1 MSIWHAFFDNLGFSQ
16 RGIFCFFIIFLVFRT
31 KWCYFISMKNQQDTV
46 LHFPAPVNKKL
57 CNFIGETIGPI
68 YDIKKTQDGMVH
80 DVYKI
85 FSDKTYYLKIRGNCF
100 SLIPSLVIDPKDIK
114 YEKKALEIFSK
125 LLPDIFP
132 LVIGFN
138 EKVFAI
144 IMTDIN
150 PEGFNL
156 KEIFE
161 RGMADTSIMRNIGE
175 TLGRTHFALKNISES
190 IRSDGDEQQ
199 YKINFDY
206 RLLRF
211 EYPVLDRLVEELKK
225 MPRQLI
231 LSDLSPKNIGVS
243 KDKKISFFDLD
254 YAHRGNTIFD
264 LGFLLGHII
273 LHSKNNGDIL
283 AKSVLLGYKKFM
295 KEPINHKMLKK
306 IIGATML
313 YRLKNEVI
321 PYSLPVTPTE
331 KKELINKAYNLLG
344 LIN

>member
-1 MSIWHAFFDNLGFSQ
+1 MN
-16 RGIFCFFIIFLVFRT
+16 
-31 KWCYFISMKNQQDTV
+31 NQQDTIM
-46 LHFPAPVNKKL
+46 HFSAPVNKEL
-57 CNFIGETIGPI
+57 CGFICKTIGPI
-68 YDIKKTQDGMVH
+68 YDIKKSQDGMVH

-85 FSDKTYYLKIRGNCF
+85 FSYKTYYLKIRGNCF
-100 SLIPSLVIDPKDIK
+100 SLIPSLNIDPEDIK

-138 EKVFAI
+138 ERVSAI

-150 PEGFNL
+150 PEGLNL

-161 RGMADTSIMRNIGE
+161 SGTADTAIMRNIGE
-175 TLGRTHFALKNISES
+175 ALGRTHFALKNISES
-190 IRSDGDEQQ
+190 IRPDGDEQQ

-211 EYPVLDRLVEELKK
+211 EYPVLSQLVEELKK

-243 KDKKISFFDLD
+243 KDEKISSFDLD

-273 LHSKNNGDIL
+273 LHSKNDSDIL
-283 AKSVLLGYKKFM
+283 VKSILLGYKKFM
-295 KEPINHKMLKK
+295 KEPINNKMLEK

-313 YRLKNEVI
+313 YRLKNEII
-321 PYSLPVTPTE
+321 PYSLPVTTTE